1 MIYVLPALI
10 RFFMHCSLFTFLKK
24 VSKKRHPS
32 RIAPLS
38 RSFGM
43 TFSFVNGWAIANIKL
58 SNIVKKYLPVS
69 YLAIAKTLCRLRF
82 FFFGYFPFFFVA
94 VQKEKSDKENLSFK
108 TKPFEEN
115 K

>member
-1 MIYVLPALI
+1 MIVLLNKCTHAL
-10 RFFMHCSLFTFLKK
+10 MQCSLFTFLEK

-43 TFSFVNGWAIANIKL
+43 TFSFINEWAIANKEL
-58 SNIVKKYLPVS
+58 SVPVS
-69 YLAIAKTLCRLRF
+69 NLLPKITLCRLRF
-82 FFFGYFPFFFVA
+82 FLFWLLSSLLSQYK
-94 VQKEKSDKENLSFK
+94 KEKSDKRSLNLK
-108 TKPFEEN
+108 TNPFEEN

>member
-1 MIYVLPALI
+1 MIYLFPTLT
-10 RFFMHCSLFTFLKK
+10 RYFMRCSLFTFLKK

-43 TFSFVNGWAIANIKL
+43 TFSFIKNEAIANFEL
-58 SNIVKKYLPVS
+58 YLLQKQSLTVNNLPS
-69 YLAIAKTLCRLRF
+69 ARTLCRLRF
-82 FFFGYFPFFFVA
+82 FLFWLLFSLLSQYK
-94 VQKEKSDKENLSFK
+94 KEKSDKRSLSFK

>member
-1 MIYVLPALI
+1 MIYLLPTLT
-10 RFFMHCSLFTFLKK
+10 RYFMQCSLFTFLEK

-43 TFSFVNGWAIANIKL
+43 TFSFINNEAIANAKL
-58 SNIVKKYLPVS
+58 
-69 YLAIAKTLCRLRF
+69 F
-82 FFFGYFPFFFVA
+82 
-94 VQKEKSDKENLSFK
+94 DKENLDFK
-108 TKPFEEN
+108 TKLFEEN